1 MFAVLLQDHVVDGI
15 TDLLSALLLLQQ
27 ERLLLLRGQLLHH
40 HLLGHVLATHGS
52 DVVVLRVLTII
63 ALVLVAI
70 LVHVVAVLVV
80 LVVASVVL
88 ASLVGIIAV
97 ASTLAVLVVEVVV
110 AHATL
115 VAALVLSATLHLTTI
130 NTHATI
136 AHVGRVEVLEEVLLD
151 LLETSVFTLLMQLG
165 ARHPVLHVQGS
176 GSEWGGV
183 VELLDGLLGILNILE

>member
-97 ASTLAVLVVEVVV
+97 ASLAVLVVEVVV